1 MSAIIDAKKQEV
13 DIIAEQLKN
22 SVSTV
27 IVDYRGLSV
36 AEVTELRSQ
45 LREAGVEYKV
55 LKNTMVRRAAQQAG
69 IDGLDEFLVGPT
81 AVATST
87 EDVVAP
93 AKVIAGFAKEH
104 QALEIKTGVMEGNVI
119 SAEEVNTVGT
129 LPSHDGLVSM
139 LLSVLQAPVRNFAY
153 AVKEEFGVTAAAP
166 VAAAGAAAGGD
177 AEAEKTDFDV
187 ELTSAGSSKIKVVKA
202 VKEATGLGLKDA
214 KELVDGAPKVIK
226 EALPKEEAEKLKEAL
241 EEVGATVELK

>member
-1 MSAIIDAKKQEV
+1 MSAIIEAKKQHVTE
-13 DIIAEQLKN
+13 IAEQLEN

-27 IVDYRGLSV
+27 FINYRGLTV
-36 AEVTELRSQ
+36 AEVTELRKQ

-55 LKNTMVRRAAQQAG
+55 YKNTMLRRAAEQAG
-69 IDGLDEFLVGPT
+69 IGGLDEFLVGPT

-104 QALEIKTGVMEGNVI
+104 DAIEIKTGIMDGSLI
-119 SAEEVNTVGT
+119 SADEVKTVGS

-153 AVKEEFGVTAAAP
+153 AVKAVGESREEEGES
-166 VAAAGAAAGGD
+166 
-177 AEAEKTDFDV
+177 AE
-187 ELTSAGSSKIKVVKA
+187 
-202 VKEATGLGLKDA
+202 
-214 KELVDGAPKVIK
+214 
-226 EALPKEEAEKLKEAL
+226 
-241 EEVGATVELK
+241 

>member
-1 MSAIIDAKKQEV
+1 MSGIIEAKKQLV
-13 DIIAEQLKN
+13 DQIADQLKN

-27 IVDYRGLSV
+27 IVNYRGLTV
-36 AEVTELRSQ
+36 AEVTELRKQ

-55 LKNTMVRRAAQQAG
+55 YKNTMLRRAAEQAG

-104 QALEIKTGVMEGNVI
+104 DAIEIKTGIMDGSLI
-119 SAEEVNTVGT
+119 SADEVKTVGS

-153 AVKEEFGVTAAAP
+153 AVKAVGESREEEGES
-166 VAAAGAAAGGD
+166 
-177 AEAEKTDFDV
+177 AE
-187 ELTSAGSSKIKVVKA
+187 
-202 VKEATGLGLKDA
+202 
-214 KELVDGAPKVIK
+214 
-226 EALPKEEAEKLKEAL
+226 
-241 EEVGATVELK
+241 

>member
-1 MSAIIDAKKQEV
+1 MSAIIEAKKQQV
-13 DIIAEQLKN
+13 DTIAEQLKN

-27 IVDYRGLSV
+27 IVDYPGLTV

-55 LKNTMVRRAAQQAG
+55 YKNTMVRRAAEQAG
-69 IDGLDEFLVGPT
+69 IEGLDEFLTGPT
-81 AVATST
+81 AIATST

-104 QALEIKTGVMEGNVI
+104 EALEVK
-119 SAEEVNTVGT
+119 TVGS

-153 AVKEEFGVTAAAP
+153 AVK
-166 VAAAGAAAGGD
+166 
-177 AEAEKTDFDV
+177 
-187 ELTSAGSSKIKVVKA
+187 A
-202 VKEATGLGLKDA
+202 VGEQ
-214 KELVDGAPKVIK
+214 
-226 EALPKEEAEKLKEAL
+226 KEESAE
-241 EEVGATVELK
+241 

>member
-1 MSAIIDAKKQEV
+1 ME
-13 DIIAEQLKN
+13 N

-27 IVDYRGLSV
+27 FINYRGLTV
-36 AEVTELRSQ
+36 AEVTELRKQ

-55 LKNTMVRRAAQQAG
+55 YKNTMLRRAAEQAG

-104 QALEIKTGVMEGNVI
+104 DAIEIKTGIMDGSLI
-119 SAEEVNTVGT
+119 SADEVKTVGS

-153 AVKEEFGVTAAAP
+153 AVKAVGESREEEGES
-166 VAAAGAAAGGD
+166 
-177 AEAEKTDFDV
+177 AE
-187 ELTSAGSSKIKVVKA
+187 
-202 VKEATGLGLKDA
+202 
-214 KELVDGAPKVIK
+214 
-226 EALPKEEAEKLKEAL
+226 
-241 EEVGATVELK
+241 

>member
-153 AVKEEFGVTAAAP
+153 AVKAVGEDKESQEES
-166 VAAAGAAAGGD
+166 
-177 AEAEKTDFDV
+177 AE
-187 ELTSAGSSKIKVVKA
+187 
-202 VKEATGLGLKDA
+202 
-214 KELVDGAPKVIK
+214 
-226 EALPKEEAEKLKEAL
+226 
-241 EEVGATVELK
+241 